1 MRITKVVNVKGDL
14 FATGASFLGQTVIK
28 LGSSLI
34 LTRILTPKD
43 YGTLAI
49 LMSVVFVISLL
60 SDIGF
65 SICIVRSEKGDRQE
79 YLNTAW
85 TIRIVR
91 AAFNAA
97 LLYLAAPIVAAL
109 YHASALTAPLRVIA
123 IWFVIDG
130 FESTAFPLAVR
141 RKNSRVLMYSDVAG
155 TFAATA
161 VTIAYCYFSR
171 NFWGM
176 VYGTLIGR
184 FVVVLISHRFY
195 RELRPRLQWDQ
206 DAAREMFHL
215 SRYIMPSSMVTIF
228 LNQYDKAVFLRM
240 FDFNLLGVYSLA
252 ANISGPVESIIT
264 KASRM
269 VLYPRCAHNFR
280 LDKATFSLK
289 YYLENARLFL
299 AILAIPAAIGGAA
312 HFLVTVL
319 YDPRYAG
326 AAAVLQAFMVRAA
339 ILALAS
345 PAEDMLVATGESRLI
360 LIGNVYR
367 AVWMV
372 GASYFGYRFFGFMGF
387 TYGIALSALPA
398 LVYYFWLQRKK
409 GMLIAKYEL
418 YKVVFTCAVAVSAY
432 LGSSLLLSLWH
443 PVRLRF

>member
-1 MRITKVVNVKGDL
+1 
-14 FATGASFLGQTVIK
+14 
-28 LGSSLI
+28 
-34 LTRILTPKD
+34 
-43 YGTLAI
+43 
-49 LMSVVFVISLL
+49 
-60 SDIGF
+60 
-65 SICIVRSEKGDRQE
+65 
-79 YLNTAW
+79 
-85 TIRIVR
+85 
-91 AAFNAA
+91 
-97 LLYLAAPIVAAL
+97 
-109 YHASALTAPLRVIA
+109 
-123 IWFVIDG
+123 
-130 FESTAFPLAVR
+130 
-141 RKNSRVLMYSDVAG
+141 
-155 TFAATA
+155 
-161 VTIAYCYFSR
+161 
-171 NFWGM
+171 
-176 VYGTLIGR
+176 
-184 FVVVLISHRFY
+184 
-195 RELRPRLQWDQ
+195 
-206 DAAREMFHL
+206 
-215 SRYIMPSSMVTIF
+215 
-228 LNQYDKAVFLRM
+228 
-240 FDFNLLGVYSLA
+240 
-252 ANISGPVESIIT
+252 VESIIT

-299 AILAIPAAIGGAA
+299 AILAIPAAIGGGA

-372 GASYFGYRFFGFMGF
+372 GASYLGYRFFGFMGF

-418 YKVVFTCAVAVSAY
+418 YKIVFTCAVAVSAY
-432 LGSSLLLSLWH
+432 LGSSLLLSIWH